1 MEVGVKYYA
10 MLRDATGRKTEEV
23 ELPEGSKVSDLLKR
37 LTDLYGDAFRRHI
50 YDGEGRLKLFLS
62 YMLNGVNIHSLRG
75 FDTELKDGDVLA
87 MLPPVG
93 GG

>member
-1 MEVGVKYYA
+1 MEVEVKYYA

-23 ELPEGSKVSDLLKR
+23 ELPEGSNVLDLLKR
-37 LTDLYGDAFRRHI
+37 LTDLYGDAFRSHI
-50 YDGEGRLKLFLS
+50 YDGEGQLKLFLS
-62 YMLNGVNIHSLRG
+62 YMLNGVNIHSLRS
-75 FDTELKDGDVLA
+75 FETELKDGDVLS

>member
-10 MLRDATGRKTEEV
+10 MLRGATGRKTEEV

-50 YDGEGRLKLFLS
+50 YDGECQLKLFLS
-62 YMLNGVNIHSLRG
+62 YMLNGVNIHSLQG
-75 FDTELKDGDVLA
+75 FDTELNDGDVLA